1 MIEFQQTAAAIYL
14 AAGIFS
20 LLGLALPAPWL
31 GLLGVRL
38 LALGAGVQGIAFA
51 SPEAET
57 QLKGLISTDSKV
69 FLLSSTGYIAESTRS
84 IDTVIRVSSNGVSY
98 LDWKER

>member
-31 GLLGVRL
+31 GRLGVRL
-38 LALGAGVQGIAFA
+38 LALGAGVEPKRGWLESA
-51 SPEAET
+51 SSAGVTLLRGPAT
-57 QLKGLISTDSKV
+57 SPKV
-69 FLLSSTGYIAESTRS
+69 TP
-84 IDTVIRVSSNGVSY
+84 
-98 LDWKER
+98 K

>member
-1 MIEFQQTAAAIYL
+1 MAERMF
-14 AAGIFS
+14 
-20 LLGLALPAPWL
+20 LPGPFRNSSDFI
-31 GLLGVRL
+31 GRIKSK
-38 LALGAGVQGIAFA
+38 GIAFA

-69 FLLSSTGYIAESTRS
+69 FLLSSTGYIAESTRT